1 MNAFDTHQATTLV
14 TGASGFLGRHLCRA
28 LRERGDEPV
37 RVARRE
43 AGEDPTARWAAC
55 DLLDADRTLELVR
68 TVRPS
73 RIFHLAGFASGD
85 SSLQG
90 IRHALDLNV
99 RATGNLLVAIAAA
112 APDARVIAAGTLE
125 ASALSNGQPEFRTA
139 YGASKQMVE
148 LTARMMRQLTGMSVV
163 SARIGNTYGPDEPN
177 ARRLVPHVI
186 LSLLEGRSPSVSS
199 GSRLIDWIHVSDVIE
214 ALLAISE
221 HRGAMPPTI
230 DIGTGVLT
238 SVREVVETICG
249 LVGSGVGV
257 SFGTVPDRP
266 GDGYAADAA
275 ATRELLGWSPRF
287 GLGEGLTATVSWYVQ
302 RYASSIAAARPAR

>member
-1 MNAFDTHQATTLV
+1 MDTFDTHQAKTLV

-37 RVARRE
+37 RVARSKS
-43 AGEDPTARWAAC
+43 GDDPAARWATC

-90 IRHALDLNV
+90 IQRALDLNV
-99 RATGNLLVAIAAA
+99 RATGNLLIAIAAA
-112 APDARVIAAGTLE
+112 APGARVITAGTLE
-125 ASALSNGQPEFRTA
+125 ASALADGQPEFRTA

-148 LTARMMRQLTGMSVV
+148 LAVRMMRQVTGMDVV

-199 GSRLIDWIHVSDVIE
+199 GTRLIDWIHASDVIE
-214 ALLAISE
+214 ALLDISE

-238 SVREVVETICG
+238 SVREVVETICD
-249 LVGSGVGV
+249 LVGSGIRA
-257 SFGTVPDRP
+257 SFGTVADRP

-275 ATRELLGWSPRF
+275 ASRALLGWSPRF
-287 GLGEGLTATVSWYVQ
+287 GLDEGLTATVDWYLGQ
-302 RYASSIAAARPAR
+302 HARSIAPGGPGP